1 MALQKTVTTL
11 HGFVSQDAYHKVDNI
26 KIFNKSSMTFDIKIL
41 KSKNETIAF
50 DTWSFQCAYDL
61 AGNNPIAQ
69 AYAYLKTLP
78 EFAGATDC

>member
-26 KIFNKSSMTFDIKIL
+26 KIFSKSSMTFDIKIL

-50 DTWSFQCAYDL
+50 DTLSFQCGYDL
-61 AGNNPIAQ
+61 EGANPIKQ
-69 AYAYLKTLP
+69 AYEHLKTLP
-78 EFAGATDC
+78 EFSGATDC